1 MPHLTSLALFVLFLA
16 LGLGV
21 ARAKGERVRV
31 RAIRLLVGYVV
42 AASLVVV
49 VSQRD
54 AWPFTS
60 YTLAAFPAQVDRT
73 ICRTEFLGVDAAG
86 RAWRVDPYSWS
97 PVYDSILQYWV
108 EQELP
113 HRPRDQQ
120 DDALRFLL
128 ERAEAGRKRLAAGQ
142 GIGMERLLGPF
153 HARYWWMLRRPAEV
167 ADTPYRALRVDSVC
181 WIPREHFRD
190 PTRETRRRV
199 AEYRP

>member
-1 MPHLTSLALFVLFLA
+1 MNHLLSLVLFFLFLA
-16 LGLGV
+16 LGFRV
-21 ARAKGERVRV
+21 ARTKGERERAG
-31 RAIRLLVGYVV
+31 AIRLLVGYVV
-42 AASLVVV
+42 AASLVVA

-73 ICRTEFLGVDAAG
+73 ICRTEFLGLDASG

-97 PVYDSILQYWV
+97 PVYDSVLQYWV

-113 HRPRDQQ
+113 RRPRDQH
-120 DDALRFLL
+120 DEALRFLL
-128 ERAEAGRKRLAAGQ
+128 ERAEAGRQGLAAGQ

-153 HARYWWMLRRPAEV
+153 HARYWWMLRRPTEV
-167 ADTPYRALRVDSVC
+167 SGTSYRALRIEAVC
-181 WIPREHFRD
+181 WIPRERFRN
-190 PTRETRRRV
+190 PTRETRRVV